1 MCAENRFFML
11 STVLEVEAMIMTDDS
26 TGGCESAVSCSELGK
41 QYHAG
46 DRPLTS
52 LWHAA
57 FPERARRSGG
67 FWALRDVSFHVK
79 RGEVLGVLGL
89 NGAGKSTLLQIVAG
103 TLTATTGSVA
113 CQGRVAALLELGS
126 GFNPEFTGREN
137 ARLNGAIL
145 GLTPREIEDNMD
157 DIAAFADVGEFFD
170 QPVRHYSSGMFVR
183 LAFSV
188 QVCSRPDVLI
198 IDEAL
203 SVGDILF
210 QQKCLARIRAMVAEG
225 TAVMFVTHDIEA
237 VSSVCD
243 RVLLLVGG
251 RLAAEGKPRDVLE
264 AYIQTMHRKDKTDTD
279 RDLCILEG
287 TDLRVPATSCP
298 RHGDGRST
306 IAGFRLESVA
316 GLETHDFTPGQATRL
331 TMRVALAD
339 RSVAGNLNVGFRI
352 LDRFGKLAF
361 GTNSEALQEHICIE
375 EVGGSKDVHF
385 DVSLMIGVGEYS
397 LTLVVA
403 SSRGEENIV
412 HDWIDQV
419 IPICIHEEPGAPR
432 WGHSY
437 CPVRVRA

>member
-1 MCAENRFFML
+1 MTGDSRTGAER
-11 STVLEVEAMIMTDDS
+11 
-26 TGGCESAVSCSELGK
+26 AVDCSGLGK
-41 QYHAG
+41 QYYTG
-46 DRPLTS
+46 GNPLTS

-57 FPERARRSGG
+57 FPEKARPADG
-67 FWALRDVSFHVK
+67 FWALRDISFHVN
-79 RGEVLGVLGL
+79 RGEVLGILGL

-103 TLTATTGSVA
+103 TLTATTGSVN

-145 GLTPREIEDNMD
+145 GMTPREIEDKMD
-157 DIAAFADVGEFFD
+157 DIAAFADIGEFLD
-170 QPVRHYSSGMFVR
+170 QPVKHYSSGMFVR

-251 RLAAEGKPRDVLE
+251 QLAAEGKPRDVLE
-264 AYIQTMHRKDKTDTD
+264 AYIQTMHR
-279 RDLCILEG
+279 RNEADLERELLILEG
-287 TDLRVPATSCP
+287 TGLRVPDASCP
-298 RHGDGRST
+298 RHGDGRAT
-306 IAGFRLESVA
+306 ISGFRLESAA
-316 GLETHDFTPGQATRL
+316 GAETSDFTPGQSARL
-331 TMRVALAD
+331 TMRVALVD
-339 RSVAGNLNVGFRI
+339 DSLTGNLNVGFRM
-352 LDRFGKLAF
+352 LDRFGRLAF
-361 GTNSEALQEHICIE
+361 GTNSESLNGCISIE
-375 EVGGSKDVHF
+375 KVGGTSDVCF
-385 DVSLMIGVGEYS
+385 DVDLMVGVGEYS
-397 LTLVVA
+397 LTLVIA
-403 SSRGEENIV
+403 SSRGDESVV
-412 HDWIDQV
+412 HDWIDQA
-419 IPICIHEEPGAPR
+419 IPIRIHEEPGTQR

-437 CPVRVRA
+437 CPVSVRA